1 MNIEEARIKGLPSR
15 VERLEAVVLKLQ
27 DRLEALAQGSKDPEK
42 AFCDEVNRLQFNDM
56 KNLRDTY
63 RKERDELQRRNNE
76 QANTIL
82 DLQKQVDLL
91 KPWYKYT
98 PELTKSPDETP
109 WEFMQRIQA
118 CSDQI
123 SSDVNEL
130 RMKHEDILTNDEEL
144 NEWIMSYPRE
154 FK

>member
-1 MNIEEARIKGLPSR
+1 MNEYESIHHRIDQLGMGLR
-15 VERLEAVVLKLQ
+15 DKIRKLE
-27 DRLEALAQGSKDPEK
+27 DRLEALEPDSVSDLYPNTEIEHQ
-42 AFCDEVNRLQFNDM
+42 RLTFRIAELEAEN
-56 KNLRDTY
+56 
-63 RKERDELQRRNNE
+63 KELKRRNNE

-82 DLQKQVDLL
+82 DLQKQVNLL

>member
-1 MNIEEARIKGLPSR
+1 MTFYTSAAENEVALRARIEALDEARKADRDLFKEHIKY
-15 VERLEAVVLKLQ
+15 LQ
-27 DRLEALAQGSKDPEK
+27 NQI
-42 AFCDEVNRLQFNDM
+42 
-56 KNLRDTY
+56 
-63 RKERDELQRRNNE
+63 DELKPKEENLEELKRRNNE